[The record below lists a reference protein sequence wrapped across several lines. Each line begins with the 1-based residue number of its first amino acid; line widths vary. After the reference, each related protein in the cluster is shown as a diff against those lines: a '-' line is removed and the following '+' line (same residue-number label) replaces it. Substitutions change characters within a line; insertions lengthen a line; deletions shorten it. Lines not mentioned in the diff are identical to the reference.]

1 MATLSTARRSAP
13 GLHFSPA
20 TLRVTARAA
29 AALAAVVAL
38 KSFVIDPL
46 TGHYGGTLNDFSIYL
61 AAAHTMAAGG
71 SPYAHFDPNTVVM
84 DGFDYPPFAALLIRP
99 LALVG
104 AHSAGVIWLALMLA
118 ATVAAA
124 VIVARTALPA
134 AWPRV
139 ELGVIAALAFGPA
152 AYSFWIGQ
160 INGLVFLLVALAYRD
175 YVRERQVRVG
185 VLLGLAAA
193 IKVGPVILVL
203 LLLRRRWWRGAA
215 AMTASGLVA
224 TAAALP
230 LIGFGALQTFIG
242 TVLPTLGR
250 PTGWI
255 YNQTAAA
262 SISRVASWSVLAPDP
277 ASAVIQFAGL
287 AAGIAV
293 IAIALAAVRTG
304 SRSRSERG
312 AEFAAA
318 VMAMLLCGSLAWYSH
333 FLLLLIPIFAATAL
347 AHARGWRHE
356 RRLVAATA
364 TAVAVFAVVAP
375 LAIARL
381 SMPGLVQL
389 SHSPAW
395 WPLLQLFSLPS
406 LSAVW
411 LLLEMSRSLR
421 TNPQPHALEMEG
433 AGRGITRPASRKGY
447 QAS

>member
-1 MATLSTARRSAP
+1 MATLSTTRRSAP
-13 GLHFSPA
+13 RLHFSPA
-20 TLRVTARAA
+20 TLRITSRAA
-29 AALAAVVAL
+29 AAVAAVVAI

-46 TGHYGGTLNDFSIYL
+46 TGHFGGTLNDFSIYA

-84 DGFDYPPFAALLIRP
+84 DGFDYPPFAAVLVRP
-99 LALVG
+99 LALLD
-104 AHSAGVIWLALMLA
+104 AHSASVIWLALMLV

-124 VIVARTALPA
+124 VIVARTALPRS
-134 AWPRV
+134 WPRV

-160 INGLVFLLVALAYRD
+160 INGLVFLLVALGYRD
-175 YVRERQVRVG
+175 YVRERQLRVG

-193 IKVGPVILVL
+193 IKVGPVILIL

-215 AMTASGLVA
+215 AMTATGLVA
-224 TAAALP
+224 TAVTLP
-230 LIGFGALQTFIG
+230 LIGLGALQTFIG

-255 YNQTAAA
+255 YNQTVAA
-262 SISRVASWSVLAPDP
+262 SISRLASWSVLAPDP
-277 ASAVIQFAGL
+277 ASALIQAAGV
-287 AAGIAV
+287 AAGIAL
-293 IAIALAAVRTG
+293 IAIALAAVRSG
-304 SRSRSERG
+304 SRSRTERS
-312 AEFAAA
+312 AEFGAA
-318 VMAMLLCGSLAWYSH
+318 VTAMLLCGSLAWYSH

-347 AHARGWRHE
+347 AQARGWRQE

-364 TAVAVFAVVAP
+364 AAVAMFAIVAP
-375 LAIARL
+375 LAIAQL
-381 SMPGLVQL
+381 SMAGLVAL

-395 WPLLQLFSLPS
+395 WPLLQVFTLPS

-411 LLLEMSRSLR
+411 LLFELSRSLR
-421 TNPQPHALEMEG
+421 TRPRAPALEMEG
-433 AGRGITRPASRKGY
+433 AGRGVARPASRKGY